1 MRLLDCQLRNVRL
14 HGDLSLSFAA
24 GITLIGG
31 ANETGK
37 SSLVEALHR
46 TLFLRASATG
56 PPVEALQSRLHLG
69 QPSVQLSFEAR
80 NDRWTLRKRFSGS
93 SGQVSLQSAGDGRAL
108 SGNEAEE
115 RLAELLGLSETIGS
129 RQANTVLP
137 SRWAHLW
144 VMQGSA
150 GHDPLAGGK
159 GHYDFDSLRSELERG
174 GGAAVLQSDNDQRVL
189 NQLEAA
195 IAENLTSRG
204 SRRHSPLWQA
214 EQARQAA
221 AAQLEQALARL
232 QEYEQ
237 AGDSLASIGSQLQE
251 LQTTTLPA
259 LLERQRILSS
269 SSEATTKL
277 QAAIQL
283 ARQSLE
289 PLRLRYRATERTLSD
304 GKTLAKGIRERRQR
318 LNQHQQAET
327 DAAAQRQP
335 IRDELERR
343 QRQRQD
349 LERQCRAL
357 QGHNQLVQALLE
369 QTRSQADLVRLNREL
384 AQQRQTESQRLALGQ
399 QLAALPAVGAA
410 ELHDLRTREQQ
421 LRDARTRQEAMAA
434 GLRLVRA
441 DQPVRLNGEALEPG
455 EQRLLSGL
463 CSLEVGEGV
472 ALEISPGGGQT
483 LESLAQRRL
492 QAEAGLRQLLARLGV
507 ETSEQAERL
516 AAERSR
522 LEQQL
527 AALGPAPTESAAAL
541 EAELHQRRQRSAEL
555 ELLLS
560 SQAEGR
566 QQFERERAIPPDLA
580 GLEALQRQLAQTLNH
595 SSNALRQ
602 ADGALDAARKAFQ
615 QHEVAEKERAA
626 QLAVLQEELSQR
638 EQQLQE
644 LIDNHGGSEILTAQL
659 AELAEQQ
666 RQQEAELQRLQAELA
681 KFSGSDPVREQQE
694 LVGRI
699 EAARRQVE
707 QLIDQR
713 GAARQRCDSIS
724 DDDPHAALEQAR
736 VQLENAETEHRG
748 IARLCAARQLLQQ
761 LFHNAQADHS
771 SRYSE
776 PLARAIDSY
785 LAPLLPGGAASQLH
799 YDQASGFTGLRLRR
813 GGEAYAFA
821 ELSGGM
827 REQLAAALR
836 LSMADVLKG
845 AHDGCLPLLFDDA
858 FTNCDP
864 ERVLLVKQM
873 LTSAAERGLQ
883 VILLTCDPAAYGCF
897 ADQVVNLGDT
907 GPSAPTGTTAMPSE
921 RRS

>member
-14 HGDLSLSFAA
+14 HGELSLSFAA

-37 SSLVEALHR
+37 STLVEALHR

-56 PPVEALQSRLHLG
+56 PPVEALQSQLHLG
-69 QPSVQLSFEAR
+69 QPTVELGFEAR

-93 SGQVSLQSAGDGRAL
+93 SGQVTLQSAGGAKAV
-108 SGNEAEE
+108 SGSEAEDL
-115 RLAELLGLSETIGS
+115 LAELLGLSETIGS

-144 VMQGSA
+144 VMQGAA
-150 GHDPLAGGK
+150 GHDLLAAGK
-159 GHYDFDSLRSELERG
+159 AHYDFDALRSELERG
-174 GGAAVLQSDNDQRVL
+174 GGAAVLQSDNDQRL
-189 NQLEAA
+189 LSQLEAA

-204 SRRHSPLWQA
+204 PRRHSPLWQA
-214 EQARQAA
+214 EQARQTA

-237 AGDSLASIGSQLQE
+237 AGDSLAGIGAQLQE

-259 LLERQRILSS
+259 LLERQRILSGAGEAS
-269 SSEATTKL
+269 SRL

-289 PLRLRYRATERTLSD
+289 PLRLRHGATARTLTE
-304 GKTLAKGIRERRQR
+304 GKTLARGNRERKQR
-318 LNQHQQAET
+318 LDQLQQAQLEV
-327 DAAAQRQP
+327 AGRRQHLSQ
-335 IRDELERR
+335 ELNQR
-343 QRQRQD
+343 QRQRHD
-349 LERQCRAL
+349 LENQCRSL
-357 QGHNQLVQALLE
+357 QGHNQLVQGLLE
-369 QTRSQADLVRLNREL
+369 QARSQADLARLNREL
-384 AQQRQTESQRLALGQ
+384 TQQRQAESKRQSLKQ
-399 QLAALPAVGAA
+399 QLNALAALGSA
-410 ELHDLRTREQQ
+410 ELQELRARAQQ
-421 LRDARTRQEAMAA
+421 QRDARTRQEAMAA

-441 DQPVRLNGEALEPG
+441 DLPVRLNGETIQPG
-455 EQRLLSGL
+455 EQRLLNEM

-472 ALEISPGGGQT
+472 TLEISPGGGQT
-483 LESLAQRRL
+483 LDSLAKRSL
-492 QAEAGLRQLLARLGV
+492 QAEAALRELLAKLGV
-507 ETSEQAERL
+507 ESVEQAEQL
-516 AAERSR
+516 AAERYR

-527 AALGPAPTESAAAL
+527 ASLGAAPANGLAAL
-541 EAELHQRRQRSAEL
+541 EAELNQLHQRAAEL
-555 ELLLS
+555 EILLS
-560 SQAEGR
+560 SQADWR
-566 QQFERERAIPPDLA
+566 QQFEQDQAIPTAPAALQ
-580 GLEALQRQLAQTLNH
+580 ALQRQLAQTLNH
-595 SSNALRQ
+595 SSGALRQ
-602 ADGALDAARKAFQ
+602 ADAALEAARKAYQ
-615 QHEVAEKERAA
+615 QLELSEKELAA
-626 QLAVLQEELSQR
+626 ELNVLQEEHKLR
-638 EQQLQE
+638 EAQLQE
-644 LIDNHGGSEILTAQL
+644 LIESHGGSEILTSRL

-666 RQQEAELQRLQAELA
+666 RLQENELQRLENEQASL
-681 KFSGSDPVREQQE
+681 SGGDPAREQQQ
-694 LVGRI
+694 LVARI
-699 EAARRQVE
+699 EATRRQIE

-724 DDDPHAALEQAR
+724 ADDPHAAVEQAR
-736 VQLENAETEHRG
+736 VQLESAEAEHRG

-761 LFHNAQADHS
+761 MFHNAQADHS

-785 LAPLLPGGAASQLH
+785 LAPLLPGAPAAQLH
-799 YDQASGFTGLRLRR
+799 YDQSSGFTGLRLRR
-813 GGEAYAFA
+813 GGEAYGFA

-873 LTSAAERGLQ
+873 LTTAAARGLQ
-883 VILLTCDPAAYGCF
+883 VILLTCDPAAYGSF
-897 ADQVVNLGDT
+897 ADQVITLAE
-907 GPSAPTGTTAMPSE
+907 PAAC
-921 RRS
+921 